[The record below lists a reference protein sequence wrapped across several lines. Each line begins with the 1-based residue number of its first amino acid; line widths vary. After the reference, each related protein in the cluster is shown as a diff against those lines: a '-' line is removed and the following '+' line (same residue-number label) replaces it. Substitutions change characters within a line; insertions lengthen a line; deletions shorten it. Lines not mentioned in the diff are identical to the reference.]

1 MRLDVVIITEMS
13 LIHRNSGKEFV
24 IDKKIEKS
32 YNEDSAEYKELVE
45 LYTEQIGFK
54 REENKDKFDAELLKI
69 LSYNMK
75 SEVLKTI
82 DKIVDIIKIVYG
94 EDANGWIEFGSYI
107 LNVKD
112 FSGVSIGK
120 FDVQLSKH

>member
-1 MRLDVVIITEMS
+1 MRLDIVIITEMS
-13 LIHRNSGKEFV
+13 LIHKNSGKEFV

-32 YNEDSAEYKELVE
+32 YNEDSAEYKELVK
-45 LYTEQIGFK
+45 LHTEQIGFK

-82 DKIVDIIKIVYG
+82 DKLVDIIKFVYG
-94 EDANGWIEFGSYI
+94 KDAYGWIEFGSYI

>member
-1 MRLDVVIITEMS
+1 MRLDIVIITEMS

-82 DKIVDIIKIVYG
+82 DKIIEVIKTVYR
-94 EDANGWIEFGSYI
+94 EDVNGWIEFGSYV
-107 LNVKD
+107 LNAKD